1 MDDINELHKQVLV
14 EHRVKS
20 IHFDLPVE
28 FTREK
33 YVQVIRK
40 VLACVRH
47 KAYKKI

>member
-1 MDDINELHKQVLV
+1 L
-14 EHRVKS
+14 S
-20 IHFDLPVE
+20 FDLPPS

-47 KAYKKI
+47 KAYLEVQTILKRDAKERLSNEEME